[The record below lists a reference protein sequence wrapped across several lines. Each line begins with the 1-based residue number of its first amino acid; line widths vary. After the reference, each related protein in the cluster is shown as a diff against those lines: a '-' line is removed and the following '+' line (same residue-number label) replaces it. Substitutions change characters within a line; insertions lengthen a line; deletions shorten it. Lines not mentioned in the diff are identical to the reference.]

1 METQNKYTEMIPTIK
16 NSLLAVASTEA
27 GNIPFSEATHASI
40 ILAQLPVAWRNQ
52 YDLTHQTVPESPRA
66 MLQVIENIKKVLS
79 ERFNDK
85 ARAKKAKAGTAN
97 KATELRVPKKRCGC
111 RTLLRERRQ
120 VNRYQTYYGIV

>member
-52 YDLTHQTVPESPRA
+52 YDLTHQTVQSEELNTTVVRRE
-66 MLQVIENIKKVLS
+66 VEVLFLAQ
-79 ERFNDK
+79 RK
-85 ARAKKAKAGTAN
+85 
-97 KATELRVPKKRCGC
+97 RVR
-111 RTLLRERRQ
+111 L
-120 VNRYQTYYGIV
+120 